1 MIDKNTS
8 LSYDER
14 AKAWPRRLGGAFMK
28 RLLVLFS
35 VFALFAAQASAQD
48 VASISSPASA
58 TSANFAPDY
67 TIGAQDTLQIDVFD
81 VPDLSRTV
89 QVDGSGFVLVPLI
102 GQVQA
107 SGRTPNDLAKYIA
120 TELGEK
126 YLKDPIVTVIVKDP
140 ASQKVTVDGSVVQP
154 GIYQIGP
161 HTTLLQAV
169 ALAKGPDAV
178 SDAHCVTLI
187 RNVTGGQTVSTFD
200 LVDIREGK
208 AADPFVQAN
217 DIIVVDVS
225 DIRRFVRDFGNV
237 ISLAA
242 ILHP

>member
-1 MIDKNTS
+1 
-8 LSYDER
+8 
-14 AKAWPRRLGGAFMK
+14 MK
-28 RLLVLFS
+28 RLLVSFS
-35 VFALFAAQASAQD
+35 VFAFFAAQASAQD
-48 VASISSPASA
+48 VASIPSSTIATAVNPAS
-58 TSANFAPDY
+58 DY
-67 TIGAQDTLQIDVFD
+67 LIGVQDTLQIDVFD

-89 QVDGSGFVLVPLI
+89 QVDGSGFVVVPLV
-102 GQVQA
+102 GQVRA
-107 SGRTPNDLAKYIA
+107 SDRTPDQLAEYIA

-126 YLKDPIVTVIVKDP
+126 YLKNPIVTVIVKDP

-161 HTTLLQAV
+161 QTTLLQAV

-178 SDAHCVTLI
+178 SDAHRVTII
-187 RNVTGGQTVSTFD
+187 RNGAGGQTVSIFD

-208 AADPFVQAN
+208 TADPFVRAN
-217 DIIVVDVS
+217 DVIVVDVS
-225 DIRRFVRDFGNV
+225 DARRFVRDFGNL

>member
-1 MIDKNTS
+1 
-8 LSYDER
+8 
-14 AKAWPRRLGGAFMK
+14 MK

-35 VFALFAAQASAQD
+35 ALAVSAFQADAQD
-48 VASISSPASA
+48 MASISGPAIGTA
-58 TSANFAPDY
+58 TSPTAEY
-67 TIGAQDTLQIDVFD
+67 TIGVEDTLQIDVFD

-89 QVDGSGFVLVPLI
+89 QVDGAGSIVVPLI

-107 SGRTPNDLAKYIA
+107 SGRTPNQLADYIA

-126 YLKDPIVTVIVKDP
+126 YLKNPIVTAMVKDP

-169 ALAKGPDAV
+169 ALARGPDQV
-178 SDAHCVTLI
+178 SDAHRVTLI
-187 RNVTGGQTVSTFD
+187 RRGADGQTVSIFD

-208 AADPFVQAN
+208 TADPFLRAN
-217 DIIVVDVS
+217 DIVVVDVS

-242 ILHP
+242 LLHP